1 MAELTSSGTEAAEA
15 LGVSRRTVYNLLHR
29 EDFSRVV
36 LKIGSRRLISRELL
50 AAWVRE
56 QAGGKEEAAPLL
68 AQQDGKGRANRG

>member
-1 MAELTSSGTEAAEA
+1 MAELTYSVTEAAQA
-15 LGVSRRTVYNLLHR
+15 LGVSRRTMYDLINR
-29 EDFSRVV
+29 EDFPT
-36 LKIGSRRLISRELL
+36 LKVGSRRLISRELL